1 MVPPNYIQPPSFTPT
16 MRISARA
23 VPIIALL
30 AVLTHV
36 EAFRAPPISQN
47 RPIPASFVSTECDGG
62 RRQGRE
68 CSQCALSLSSSTY
81 NKRYRNSGKRSSKN
95 TDWAKLST
103 GLLPEAG
110 YFKAERDEE
119 RLQLRRQREV
129 DRAMASVPWG
139 SGGGSDRVPP
149 TGGKMRIRDS
159 VSVSASVGNG
169 DDLERSA
176 HDMPQERKDNNYSNR
191 RPQNNGKGRGPK
203 WPKGNYE
210 MRRDDS
216 IFESFRPVENV
227 DQLNRMVDDVLVK
240 LDNGDASMGS
250 REATD
255 LVRLLGARQAY
266 KAMLKFVRHPATHQ
280 TVFSY
285 TAACASLAQSPKPK
299 YRSQS
304 ASLLDEMDALDIQPN
319 TYTFTAIL
327 LGIDGGK
334 GAMKMMKR
342 ARQYDSVDI
351 NCFLYNAAIHACS
364 RSPKQSTPAAAGA
377 GATLNNGW
385 QTALSLFRQMKKEK
399 IRPTEQTYASLLHA
413 CGKSGQVK
421 LALSLLNE
429 MKNNPSVANPDAKVW
444 GAVLQ
449 VLASA
454 GDYKKAMKIMRE
466 MVLTHAISPNVLHCN
481 ALLASLSKARKDDVA
496 LDLLGNMINGTLPE
510 FIAVN
515 ATIALDTITM
525 ARPDLVSVNTVLAA
539 CARKGNFVGA
549 SEILGLLKRNEICGD
564 KWPIRPDTI
573 TYNTLLSACRR
584 PEDAEEIL
592 DEMRLSRRERYSRVK
607 PTSVTYVNGITV
619 CRKADPPDLPRA
631 RKFLESAIREGI
643 KPNVYMY
650 SAAIWCAEYSGDADA
665 AMTFL
670 DEMKSSVPARR
681 CDPNAVT
688 YDGCMSALASDG
700 RYKEVIK
707 LFREMK
713 DRKIEPL
720 PSAYKRIAIATTK
733 ANLSEE
739 QVPIVLGPIVRD
751 MTKKDLTS
759 PHVGPVLATLI
770 RSYGSRGMYNKA
782 KKTFRLIRGPTDSS
796 CLSAMLFAC
805 AKSTKWQDALFF
817 LHTSDIVA
825 DARGPGRI
833 DSVALTYASIACARA
848 DQWREALNVIELYG
862 RFDNNGEKAVISI
875 NAVNALISAC
885 GRSGRADM
893 AVKLL
898 NEMPVRFQC
907 IPDAQTYKFAI
918 IAANQAEKRRKRQEK
933 MGVARV
939 TKGSLQWWEVA
950 LSLLRRMKEDGLKPD
965 KQVYSSVISACE
977 SDGQWQRALGVLRSM
992 SVTTGG
998 EIPTPPNLF
1007 CFNSAIAACQ
1017 KGGAWLE
1024 AVELYERIRASGNRK
1039 IRPNFVT
1046 INSLL
1051 IALEEGGQR
1060 EMAESIYKEALHDD
1074 ILLPWRA
1081 RTGEAGEW
1089 LRAMDLHQYSV
1100 PLAKVAVRTA
1110 LESLLTPR
1118 PQFTIDKDLVIIVGK
1133 GNRSETGEATL
1144 RPVILELLD
1153 DMAIPSHIPE
1163 TNVGRII
1170 ISASDLSDYVQR
1182 MSWRG
1187 DDSI

>member
-1 MVPPNYIQPPSFTPT
+1 

-23 VPIIALL
+23 VPLLALL
-30 AVLTHV
+30 ALVTRG
-36 EAFRAPPISQN
+36 EAFRPPPLRN
-47 RPIPASFVSTECDGG
+47 DRPIVITATGSNTGQTSFVSGRHDGKRHG
-62 RRQGRE
+62 E

-81 NKRYRNSGKRSSKN
+81 NTRYRNDGNSSKSGN
-95 TDWAKLST
+95 WAKLST

-119 RLQLRRQREV
+119 RLRLRRQREV
-129 DRAMASVPWG
+129 ERAIGPSNVQQ
-139 SGGGSDRVPP
+139 
-149 TGGKMRIRDS
+149 
-159 VSVSASVGNG
+159 N
-169 DDLERSA
+169 DD
-176 HDMPQERKDNNYSNR
+176 DQEENRRYDNNHERPRRSSRRQGKQRGPR
-191 RPQNNGKGRGPK
+191 RPKE
-203 WPKGNYE
+203 KGNNQV
-210 MRRDDS
+210 RNDDT
-216 IFESFRPVENV
+216 IFKSFRSVENM
-227 DQLNRMVDDVLVK
+227 DQLNRMVDEVLSK
-240 LDNGDASMGS
+240 LDNE
-250 REATD
+250 EAIIGARDVTS

-266 KAMLKFVRHPATHQ
+266 DAMLKFVRHPSTHP

-285 TAACASLAQSPKPK
+285 TAAIASLAQSTNPK

-304 ASLLDEMDALDIQPN
+304 VSLLDEMDDLGIEPN
-319 TYTFTAIL
+319 TYTFTAVL
-327 LGIDGGK
+327 LGVDGGK

-342 ARQYDSVDI
+342 AQQYQSVDI

-364 RSPKQSTPAAAGA
+364 RSPGHVTASADGAATGVLA
-377 GATLNNGW
+377 NNDGW
-385 QTALSLFRQMKKEK
+385 QTALSLFRQMKKEQ

-466 MVLTHAISPNVLHCN
+466 MALTHEISPNILHCN
-481 ALLASLSKARKDDVA
+481 ALLASLSKARKDDIA
-496 LDLLGNMINGTLPE
+496 LDLLGNMANGTLPD
-510 FIAVN
+510 FIVSN
-515 ATIALDTITM
+515 ATVSTDSIII
-525 ARPDLVSVNTVLAA
+525 ARPDLISVNTVLAA
-539 CARKGNFVGA
+539 CARKGNFADA
-549 SEILGLLKRNEICGD
+549 SRILDQMKRNEIHGND
-564 KWPIRPDTI
+564 WPIRPDTI

-584 PEDAEEIL
+584 SEDAERIL
-592 DEMRLSRRERYSRVK
+592 DEMRLSRRERYTKVK
-607 PTSVTYVNGITV
+607 PTSVTYTNAITV
-619 CRKADPPDLPRA
+619 CRKANPPDLPRA

-643 KPNVYMY
+643 KPNVFMY
-650 SAAIWCAEYSGDADA
+650 SAAIWCAECSGDADA
-665 AMTFL
+665 AVTFL
-670 DEMKSSVPARR
+670 DEMRSSVPARR
-681 CDPNAVT
+681 CNPNGVT
-688 YDGCMSALASDG
+688 YDGCMSALASEG
-700 RYKEVIK
+700 RYREVIE
-707 LFREMK
+707 LYQEMK
-713 DRKIEPL
+713 DRNIEPL
-720 PSAYKRIAIATTK
+720 PSAYKRIAIAVAK
-733 ANLSEE
+733 ANLPEE
-739 QVPIVLGPIVRD
+739 QVPGILEPIVRG
-751 MTKKDLTS
+751 MTKKDLRS
-759 PHVGPVLATLI
+759 AYVGPVLATLI
-770 RSYGSRGMYNKA
+770 RSYGSRGMYNRA

-796 CLSAMLFAC
+796 CLSAMLYAC
-805 AKSTKWQDALFF
+805 AKNTKWQDALFF

-825 DARGPGRI
+825 DAQGPGRI

-862 RFDNNGEKAVISI
+862 QFDRRGEKAIISI

-918 IAANQAEKRRKRQEK
+918 IACNQAEKRRKRQEK
-933 MGVARV
+933 RGVARV
-939 TKGSLQWWEVA
+939 AAKGSVQWWEVA
-950 LSLLRRMKEDGLKPD
+950 LSLLRRMKEDGLVPD

-1024 AVELYERIRASGNRK
+1024 AVELYERIRASGNRR

-1051 IALEEGGQR
+1051 IALEEAGQR
-1060 EMAESIYKEALHDD
+1060 EMAESIYKEALRDD

-1081 RTGEAGEW
+1081 RTGDNQNEW
-1089 LRAMDLHQYSV
+1089 IRAMDLHQFSQ

-1118 PQFTIDKDLVIIVGK
+1118 PQFTVDRDLVIIVGK
-1133 GNRSETGEATL
+1133 GNRSETGEPAL
-1144 RPVILELLD
+1144 RPVVQELLD
-1153 DMAIPSHIPE
+1153 EMAIPSHISE
-1163 TNVGRII
+1163 KNSGRII
-1170 ISASDLSDYVQR
+1170 ISANDLSDYVQR
-1182 MSWRG
+1182 MSWRA
-1187 DDSI
+1187 DDTI

>member
-1 MVPPNYIQPPSFTPT
+1 MPYVPYVGPLTHEAEGRGPTSFYHSSVAFGGIGTTQPPSFTPT

-23 VPIIALL
+23 IPVIALL
-30 AVLTHV
+30 AVLTRV
-36 EAFRAPPISQN
+36 EAFRAPPTSQN

-62 RRQGRE
+62 RRQGRAE

-266 KAMLKFVRHPATHQ
+266 EAMLKFVRHPATHQ

-364 RSPKQSTPAAAGA
+364 RSPKRSTPAAAGA

-429 MKNNPSVANPDAKVW
+429 MKNNP
-444 GAVLQ
+444 
-449 VLASA
+449 
-454 GDYKKAMKIMRE
+454 
-466 MVLTHAISPNVLHCN
+466 
-481 ALLASLSKARKDDVA
+481 
-496 LDLLGNMINGTLPE
+496 
-510 FIAVN
+510 
-515 ATIALDTITM
+515 
-525 ARPDLVSVNTVLAA
+525 
-539 CARKGNFVGA
+539 
-549 SEILGLLKRNEICGD
+549 
-564 KWPIRPDTI
+564 
-573 TYNTLLSACRR
+573 
-584 PEDAEEIL
+584 
-592 DEMRLSRRERYSRVK
+592 
-607 PTSVTYVNGITV
+607 
-619 CRKADPPDLPRA
+619 
-631 RKFLESAIREGI
+631 
-643 KPNVYMY
+643 
-650 SAAIWCAEYSGDADA
+650 
-665 AMTFL
+665 
-670 DEMKSSVPARR
+670 
-681 CDPNAVT
+681 
-688 YDGCMSALASDG
+688 
-700 RYKEVIK
+700 
-707 LFREMK
+707 
-713 DRKIEPL
+713 
-720 PSAYKRIAIATTK
+720 
-733 ANLSEE
+733 
-739 QVPIVLGPIVRD
+739 
-751 MTKKDLTS
+751 
-759 PHVGPVLATLI
+759 
-770 RSYGSRGMYNKA
+770 
-782 KKTFRLIRGPTDSS
+782 
-796 CLSAMLFAC
+796 
-805 AKSTKWQDALFF
+805 
-817 LHTSDIVA
+817 
-825 DARGPGRI
+825 
-833 DSVALTYASIACARA
+833 
-848 DQWREALNVIELYG
+848 
-862 RFDNNGEKAVISI
+862 
-875 NAVNALISAC
+875 
-885 GRSGRADM
+885 
-893 AVKLL
+893 
-898 NEMPVRFQC
+898 
-907 IPDAQTYKFAI
+907 
-918 IAANQAEKRRKRQEK
+918 
-933 MGVARV
+933 
-939 TKGSLQWWEVA
+939 
-950 LSLLRRMKEDGLKPD
+950 
-965 KQVYSSVISACE
+965 
-977 SDGQWQRALGVLRSM
+977 
-992 SVTTGG
+992 
-998 EIPTPPNLF
+998 
-1007 CFNSAIAACQ
+1007 
-1017 KGGAWLE
+1017 
-1024 AVELYERIRASGNRK
+1024 
-1039 IRPNFVT
+1039 
-1046 INSLL
+1046 
-1051 IALEEGGQR
+1051 
-1060 EMAESIYKEALHDD
+1060 
-1074 ILLPWRA
+1074 
-1081 RTGEAGEW
+1081 
-1089 LRAMDLHQYSV
+1089 
-1100 PLAKVAVRTA
+1100 
-1110 LESLLTPR
+1110 
-1118 PQFTIDKDLVIIVGK
+1118 
-1133 GNRSETGEATL
+1133 
-1144 RPVILELLD
+1144 
-1153 DMAIPSHIPE
+1153 
-1163 TNVGRII
+1163 
-1170 ISASDLSDYVQR
+1170 
-1182 MSWRG
+1182 
-1187 DDSI
+1187 

>member
-1 MVPPNYIQPPSFTPT
+1 M

-23 VPIIALL
+23 IPILALL
-30 AVLTHV
+30 ALVTCG
-36 EAFRAPPISQN
+36 EAFHQPPSSQN
-47 RPIPASFVSTECDGG
+47 NVPIVSSATGQTSFVSTRGRHDGQ
-62 RRQGRE
+62 RRGE

-81 NKRYRNSGKRSSKN
+81 NTRYRNTGNSSKN
-95 TDWAKLST
+95 GNWAKLST

-110 YFKAERDEE
+110 HFKTERDEE
-119 RLQLRRQREV
+119 RLRLRRQREV
-129 DRAMASVPWG
+129 ERAIGASNV
-139 SGGGSDRVPP
+139 
-149 TGGKMRIRDS
+149 KQ
-159 VSVSASVGNG
+159 N
-169 DDLERSA
+169 DDDQEENRNSKNYHQRPRRRSR
-176 HDMPQERKDNNYSNR
+176 QER
-191 RPQNNGKGRGPK
+191 GPT
-203 WPKGNYE
+203 WPKEKNHV
-210 MRRDDS
+210 RHNDS
-216 IFESFRPVENV
+216 MFESFRAVENV
-227 DQLNRMVDDVLVK
+227 DQLNRMVDDVLSK
-240 LDNGDASMGS
+240 LDKE
-250 REATD
+250 EAIISARDVTN

-266 KAMLKFVRHPATHQ
+266 DAMLRFVRHPSTHP

-285 TAACASLAQSPKPK
+285 TAAIASLAQSTNLK

-304 ASLLDEMDALDIQPN
+304 TSLLDEMDVLCIEPN
-319 TYTFTAIL
+319 TYTFTAVL
-327 LGIDGGK
+327 LGVDGGK
-334 GAMKMMKR
+334 GAMKIMKR
-342 ARQYDSVDI
+342 ARQYESVDI

-364 RSPKQSTPAAAGA
+364 RSPGRATGTAAGTA
-377 GATLNNGW
+377 VNNDGW
-385 QTALSLFRQMKKEK
+385 QTALSLFRQMKKEQ

-466 MVLTHAISPNVLHCN
+466 MAITHDISPNILHCN
-481 ALLASLSKARKDDVA
+481 ALLASLSKARKDDIA
-496 LDLLGNMINGTLPE
+496 LDLLGNMINGTLPG
-510 FIAVN
+510 FIVDN
-515 ATIALDTITM
+515 ATMSTDAITM
-525 ARPDLVSVNTVLAA
+525 ARPDLITVNTVLAA
-539 CARKGNFVGA
+539 CARKGNFADA
-549 SEILGLLKRNEICGD
+549 SRILDQMKRNEIHGND
-564 KWPIRPDTI
+564 WPIRPDTI

-584 PEDAEEIL
+584 SEDAERIL
-592 DEMRLSRRERYSRVK
+592 DEMRLSRRERYSKVK
-607 PTSVTYVNGITV
+607 PTSVTYTNAITV
-619 CRKADPPDLPRA
+619 CRKAKPPDLPRA

-643 KPNVYMY
+643 KPNVFMY
-650 SAAIWCAEYSGDADA
+650 SAAIWCAECSGDADA
-665 AMTFL
+665 AVTFL
-670 DEMKSSVPARR
+670 DEMRSSVPARR
-681 CDPNAVT
+681 CDPNGVT
-688 YDGCMSALASDG
+688 YDGCMSALASEG
-700 RYKEVIK
+700 RYKEVINM
-707 LFREMK
+707 FQEMK
-713 DRKIEPL
+713 DRKIESL
-720 PSAYKRIAIATTK
+720 PSAYKRIAIAVTK

-739 QVPIVLGPIVRD
+739 QVPGILEPIVRG
-751 MTKKDLTS
+751 MTKKDLRS
-759 PHVGPVLATLI
+759 AYIGPVLATLI
-770 RSYGSRGMYNKA
+770 RSYGSRGMYSRA

-796 CLSAMLFAC
+796 CLSAMLYAC

-825 DARGPGRI
+825 DAQGPGRI

-862 RFDNNGEKAVISI
+862 QFDRRGEKAIISI

-918 IAANQAEKRRKRQEK
+918 IACNQAEKRRKRQEK
-933 MGVARV
+933 RGVARV
-939 TKGSLQWWEVA
+939 ATKGSLQWWEVA
-950 LSLLRRMKEDGLKPD
+950 LSLLRRMKEDGLSPD

-992 SVTTGG
+992 SVTAGG

-1024 AVELYERIRASGNRK
+1024 AVELYERIRASGNRR

-1051 IALEEGGQR
+1051 IALEEAGQR

-1081 RTGEAGEW
+1081 RMGDNQNEW
-1089 LRAMDLHQYSV
+1089 IRAMDLHQYSQ

-1133 GNRSETGEATL
+1133 GNRSETGEPAL
-1144 RPVILELLD
+1144 RPIIQELLD
-1153 DMAIPSHIPE
+1153 EMAIPSLITE
-1163 TNVGRII
+1163 RNSGRII
-1170 ISASDLSDYVQR
+1170 VSASDLSDYVQR
-1182 MSWRG
+1182 MSWRA

>member
-1 MVPPNYIQPPSFTPT
+1 

-23 VPIIALL
+23 IPILALL
-30 AVLTHV
+30 ALLTCG
-36 EAFRAPPISQN
+36 EAFQPPPS
-47 RPIPASFVSTECDGG
+47 VDGK
-62 RRQGRE
+62 RQGE

-81 NKRYRNSGKRSSKN
+81 NARHRNTGNSSKN
-95 TDWAKLST
+95 GNWAKLST
-103 GLLPEAG
+103 DLLPEAG
-110 YFKAERDEE
+110 YFKAERDDE
-119 RLQLRRQREV
+119 RLRLRRQRQVE
-129 DRAMASVPWG
+129 RAIGPSNVQPQNDNDQEG
-139 SGGGSDRVPP
+139 DHRDNNNVGRLRRSSRRQRKGGPRWP
-149 TGGKMRIRDS
+149 K
-159 VSVSASVGNG
+159 
-169 DDLERSA
+169 
-176 HDMPQERKDNNYSNR
+176 ERKR
-191 RPQNNGKGRGPK
+191 H
-203 WPKGNYE
+203 
-210 MRRDDS
+210 DDS
-216 IFESFRPVENV
+216 IFESFKAVENV
-227 DQLNRMVDDVLVK
+227 DQLNRMVDDVLSK
-240 LDNGDASMGS
+240 LDNEEAIISS
-250 REATD
+250 RDVTN

-266 KAMLKFVRHPATHQ
+266 DAMLKFVRHPSTHP

-285 TAACASLAQSPKPK
+285 TAAVASLAQSTNRK

-304 ASLLDEMDALDIQPN
+304 ASLLDEMDGLGIQPN
-319 TYTFTAIL
+319 TYTFTAVL
-327 LGIDGGK
+327 LGVDGGK

-342 ARQYDSVDI
+342 ARQYESVDI

-364 RSPKQSTPAAAGA
+364 RAGA
-377 GATLNNGW
+377 ATGTDVNNDGW
-385 QTALSLFRQMKKEK
+385 QTALSLFRQMKKEQ

-466 MVLTHAISPNVLHCN
+466 MVLSDEISPNVLHCN

-496 LDLLGNMINGTLPE
+496 LDLLDNMINGTLPE
-510 FIAVN
+510 FIVN
-515 ATIALDTITM
+515 NVTMSTDAITM

-539 CARKGNFVGA
+539 CARKGNFAAA
-549 SEILGLLKRNEICGD
+549 SQILDQMKRNEIHGSE
-564 KWPIRPDTI
+564 WPIRPDTI

-584 PEDAEEIL
+584 SEDAENIL
-592 DEMRLSRRERYSRVK
+592 GEMRSSRRERYSKVK
-607 PTSVTYVNGITV
+607 PTSVTYTNAITV
-619 CRKADPPDLPRA
+619 CRKSNPPDLPRA
-631 RKFLESAIREGI
+631 RKFLEIAIREGI
-643 KPNVYMY
+643 KPNVFMY
-650 SAAIWCAEYSGDADA
+650 SAAIWCAECSGDADA
-665 AMTFL
+665 AVTFL
-670 DEMKSSVPARR
+670 NEMKSSVPARR
-681 CDPNAVT
+681 CDPNSVT
-688 YDGCMSALASDG
+688 YDGCMSALASEG
-700 RYKEVIK
+700 RYNEVINM
-707 LFREMK
+707 FQEMK

-720 PSAYKRIAIATTK
+720 PSAYKRIAMAVTK

-739 QVPIVLGPIVRD
+739 QVPVILEPIVRG
-751 MTKKDLTS
+751 MTKKDLRS
-759 PHVGPVLATLI
+759 AYIGPVLATLI
-770 RSYGSRGMYNKA
+770 RSYGSRGMYNRA

-796 CLSAMLFAC
+796 CLSAMLYAC

-825 DARGPGRI
+825 DAQGPGRI

-848 DQWREALNVIELYG
+848 DKWREALNVIELYG
-862 RFDNNGEKAVISI
+862 QFDRRGEKAIISI

-918 IAANQAEKRRKRQEK
+918 IACNQAEKRRKRQEK
-933 MGVARV
+933 RGVARV
-939 TKGSLQWWEVA
+939 AAKGSLQWWEVA
-950 LSLLRRMKEDGLKPD
+950 LSLLRRMKEDGLNPD

-1024 AVELYERIRASGNRK
+1024 AVELYERIKASGNRRM
-1039 IRPNFVT
+1039 RPNFVT
-1046 INSLL
+1046 VNSLL
-1051 IALEEGGQR
+1051 IALEEAGQR
-1060 EMAESIYKEALHDD
+1060 EMAESIYKEALDDD
-1074 ILLPWRA
+1074 ILLPWKA
-1081 RTGEAGEW
+1081 RMGDNQNEW
-1089 LRAMDLHQYSV
+1089 IRAMDLHQFSQ

-1133 GNRSETGEATL
+1133 GNRSETGEPAL
-1144 RPVILELLD
+1144 RPIVQELLD
-1153 DMAIPSHIPE
+1153 EMAIPFTISE
-1163 TNVGRII
+1163 KNSGRII
-1170 ISASDLSDYVQR
+1170 IPATDLSDYVQR
-1182 MSWRG
+1182 MSWRA